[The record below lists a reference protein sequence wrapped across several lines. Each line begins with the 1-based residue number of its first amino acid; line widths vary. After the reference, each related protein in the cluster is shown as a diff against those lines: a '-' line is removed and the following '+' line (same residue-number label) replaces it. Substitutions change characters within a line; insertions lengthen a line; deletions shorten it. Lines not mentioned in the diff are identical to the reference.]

1 MTAEIRNCEFRF
13 KCPRT
18 WDSLSAT
25 GDPSLRSCDECKRTV
40 RYCRTPDEL
49 HAAIVKNECVAVELR
64 SPDHPKERVLL
75 GDPIEPEYS
84 V

>member
-1 MTAEIRNCEFRF
+1 MNAEIRNCEFRF

-49 HAAIVKNECVAVELR
+49 HAAIVKNECVAVELHV
-64 SPDHPKERVLL
+64 PDDFQSRILVGEV
-75 GDPIEPEYS
+75 IESKYN

>member
-1 MTAEIRNCEFRF
+1 MNAEIRNCEFRF

-25 GDPSLRSCDECKRTV
+25 ADPSLRSCDECKRTV
-40 RYCRTPDEL
+40 RYCRTQDEL
-49 HAAIVKNECVAVELR
+49 HAAIVKTECVAVELYVGGEADPR
-64 SPDHPKERVLL
+64 LL
-75 GDPIEPEYS
+75 VGDPIGPGYT

>member
-1 MTAEIRNCEFRF
+1 MNAQIRNCEFRV

-49 HAAIVKNECVAVELR
+49 HAAIVKNECVAVELYVGGETAPR
-64 SPDHPKERVLL
+64 RLV
-75 GDPIEPEYS
+75 GDPIGPKYG